1 MGGNGKRRGQV
12 VLITGVSSGFGR
24 SIALELAGAGH
35 RVYGISR
42 RQLADPPLEAALAG
56 YLPGD
61 LCLPETAERAVDQV
75 LQREGRL
82 DVLIN
87 DAGMGIGGALED
99 TDDEALHHLME
110 LNFFAMARMCRAA
123 LPAMRRQGTGTILNI
138 SSLGGLV
145 GLPFQG
151 AYSASKYAVEGYSE
165 ALRSEVQPF
174 GVRVLL
180 VEPGDFRTKFT
191 ASRRLVGDESDYR
204 PFRDRAVARIEKDEL
219 GGCPPEQ
226 LAVLVRRLV
235 ESSSRRLRRKAG
247 GLGQRLL
254 IGGRWLMGDRL
265 FLFLLRKYYMG

>member
-42 RQLADPPLEAALAG
+42 RKLADPPLAAALAG

-145 GLPFQG
+145 
-151 AYSASKYAVEGYSE
+151 VID
-165 ALRSEVQPF
+165 
-174 GVRVLL
+174 GVRIIWRLL
-180 VEPGDFRTKFT
+180 RGVAAFP
-191 ASRRLVGDESDYR
+191 AMA
-204 PFRDRAVARIEKDEL
+204 AVAL
-219 GGCPPEQ
+219 PEVGWSM
-226 LAVLVRRLV
+226 LFVFPVYA
-235 ESSSRRLRRKAG
+235 
-247 GLGQRLL
+247 
-254 IGGRWLMGDRL
+254 L
-265 FLFLLRKYYMG
+265 FLWVFNRVPKRTVL